1 MSNPGAVGGATGGMD
16 DSQQQYLHLTST
28 STSTL
33 LQSNTMFD
41 DLTASSSGA
50 GGVPSPIHAQ
60 KSAENSQS
68 RGSKWKYVFNCKT
81 RRLDNF

>member
-50 GGVPSPIHAQ
+50 GVPSPIHAQ
-60 KSAENSQS
+60 NSAENSQS
-68 RGSKWKYVFNCKT
+68 RGSK
-81 RRLDNF
+81 